1 MLLIPYFEK
10 ILILCKITDTPDQ
23 PTKNPH
29 SHIERGDTPKSDSLF
44 IPFVISKK
52 PAINM
57 LAFSLKFILYII
69 LSTDD
74 ATQEKKHTKA
84 QIFNIGRTDAVI
96 AFGIAFSDGSVL
108 NSV

>member
-1 MLLIPYFEK
+1 MPYFEK

-23 PTKNPH
+23 PTKKPH
-29 SHIERGDTPKSDSLF
+29 SHIEWGDTPKFSSLL

-57 LAFSLKFILYII
+57 PAFSLKFILHII
-69 LSTDD
+69 LSTDE
-74 ATQEKKHTKA
+74 ATQEKKQTKA

-96 AFGIAFSDGSVL
+96 AFGIAFSDGSDL